1 MIDKNKNIRE
11 DSVAP
16 SPLERGGVRPHT
28 IELLA
33 PAKNLEC
40 GIEAI
45 KHGADAVYIGA
56 PKYGARAAAG
66 NSIDD
71 LRQLAEYAHQFG
83 AKVYVTLNT
92 IIYDDELAEVESL
105 VWELYRIGIDALIVQ
120 DMALLTMKLPPI
132 ELHASTQTDNRTP
145 EKVQFLYENGF
156 SQVVLA
162 RELSLEEIASIHR
175 ACPVPLE
182 VFVHGALCV
191 SYSGQCYASQA
202 CFGRSANRG
211 ECAQF
216 CRLPFDLVDA
226 DGRIIE
232 RGRHL
237 LSLKDMNRSAHLE
250 AMMDAGVRSFKIEGR
265 LKDVSYVKNVTAYY
279 RGAIDAILA
288 RRPEYVR
295 ASLGTSTYTFTPQLD
310 KSFNRGFTDYFITG
324 ERSEVY
330 SFATPKAMGEP
341 VGHVKEVGR
350 GYITV
355 SSVQTFHNG
364 DGLCFVDNQGQL
376 QGFRV
381 NRVEG
386 TRLYP
391 KDMPRTLRVRTP
403 LFRNYDQEF
412 ERLLSRPSAE
422 RRIPIDVSMHD
433 TPQGFSL
440 TMTDGQG
447 CRATVDFAR
456 DKEVAR
462 TEQRA
467 GIVAQL
473 SKLGGTIFVAGKV
486 DVDFADNWFIP
497 SSVVADMRRAVV
509 EELGKLKA
517 SPPDNSQARLLG
529 ADKPAVVAT
538 DALRVCPRREGACRH
553 HGAEFPS
560 SGGVRGGLTYLA
572 NVANHRAE
580 EFYRARGAEEVAP
593 AYELSAPRRA
603 TLMFCRHCLRY
614 AMGWCPHRGGK
625 PSPYREPYTLVSAD
639 GKRFTLSFDCK
650 ACVMQVREK

>member
-1 MIDKNKNIRE
+1 MIDKNKNTRE
-11 DSVAP
+11 GFVAP
-16 SPLERGGVRPHT
+16 SPRERGGVRSYT

-56 PKYGARAAAG
+56 PKYGARTAAG
-66 NSIDD
+66 NSLDD
-71 LRQLAEYAHQFG
+71 LRQLAEYAHRFD

-92 IIYDDELAEVESL
+92 IIYDEELSEVESL
-105 VWELYRIGIDALIVQ
+105 VWQLYRIGIDALIVQ
-120 DMALLTMKLPPI
+120 DMALLTMNLPPI

-145 EKVQFLYENGF
+145 EKVKFLYENGF

-162 RELSLEEIASIHR
+162 RELSLNDIEEIHR

-182 VFVHGALCV
+182 AFVHGALCV

-226 DGRIIE
+226 DGRTIE
-232 RGRHL
+232 RNRHL

-265 LKDVSYVKNVTAYY
+265 LKDVTYVKNVTACY
-279 RGAIDAILA
+279 RQAIDAILA
-288 RRPEYVR
+288 RRPEYKR
-295 ASLGTSTYTFTPQLD
+295 ASQGVSTYTFTPQLD

-324 ERSEVY
+324 KRSEVY

-350 GYITV
+350 GYVAV
-355 SSVQTFHNG
+355 SSTKSFHNG
-364 DGLCFVDNQGQL
+364 DGLCFIDDLGQL

-386 TRLYP
+386 IRLYP
-391 KDMPRTLRVRTP
+391 KDMPRTLRARMP
-403 LFRNYDQEF
+403 LYRNYDQEF

-422 RRIPIDVSMHD
+422 RRIPVDICMRDVSF
-433 TPQGFSL
+433 GFSL
-440 TMTDGQG
+440 TLSDEQG
-447 CRATVDFAR
+447 RSVTVNFTR
-456 DKEVAR
+456 DKELAR

-467 GIVAQL
+467 GIEAQL
-473 SKLGGTIFVAGKV
+473 SKLGGTILVANSIV
-486 DVDFADNWFIP
+486 VDFTDNWFIP
-497 SSVVADMRRAVV
+497 SSVLADMRRAGV
-509 EELGKLKA
+509 EAYEGMCRMQVEDSRLKA
-517 SPPDNSQARLLG
+517 NTANMGRDGSQSSNLN
-529 ADKPAVVAT
+529 PQ
-538 DALRVCPRREGACRH
+538 
-553 HGAEFPS
+553 FPS
-560 SGGVRGGLTYLA
+560 TYLA
-572 NVANHRAE
+572 NIANHRSAD
-580 EFYRARGAEEVAP
+580 FYRSRGAQVVAP
-593 AYELSAPRRA
+593 AYELEAPRGA

-614 AMGWCPHRGGK
+614 AMGWCPQRGGK
-625 PSPYREPYTLVSAD
+625 QSPYREPYTLVSAD
-639 GKRFTLSFDCK
+639 GRRFKLGFDCK
-650 ACVMQVREK
+650 QCIMTIKEN

>member
-1 MIDKNKNIRE
+1 M
-11 DSVAP
+11 SM
-16 SPLERGGVRPHT
+16 T

-45 KHGADAVYIGA
+45 RHGADAVYIGA

-66 NSIDD
+66 NSLDD
-71 LRQLAEYAHQFG
+71 LRQLAEYAHQYG
-83 AKVYVTLNT
+83 ARVYVTLNT
-92 IIYDDELAEVESL
+92 IIYDDELAEVERL
-105 VWELYRIGIDALIVQ
+105 VWDLYHIGIDALIVQ

-145 EKVQFLYENGF
+145 EKVQFLYEQGF

-162 RELSLEEIASIHR
+162 RELSLDDIAAIHR

-182 VFVHGALCV
+182 AFVHGALCV

-226 DGRIIE
+226 DGRVIE

-265 LKDVSYVKNVTAYY
+265 LKDVTYVKNVTAAY
-279 RGAIDAILA
+279 RQAIDAVLA
-288 RRPEYVR
+288 RRTEYKR
-295 ASLGTSTYTFTPQLD
+295 ASQGVSTYTFTPQLD

-324 ERSEVY
+324 QRSEVY

-341 VGHVKEVGR
+341 VGQVREVGR
-350 GYITV
+350 GYLV
-355 SSVQTFHNG
+355 LSSSKEFHNG
-364 DGLCFVDNQGQL
+364 DGLCFIDEQGQL

-386 TRLYP
+386 ERLYP
-391 KDMPRTLRVRTP
+391 KEMPRGLHVRTA

-412 ERLLSRPSAE
+412 ERLLSRPSAD
-422 RRIPIDVSMHD
+422 RRIPVDILLRD
-433 TPQGFSL
+433 TQQGFAL
-440 TMTDGQG
+440 TLTDDEGYTS
-447 CRATVDFAR
+447 TVTLTR

-467 GIVAQL
+467 TLEAGLA
-473 SKLGGTIFVAGKV
+473 KLGGTIFVASSV
-486 DVDFADNWFIP
+486 EIDFTDNWFIP
-497 SSVVADMRRAVV
+497 SSVVADMRRTAV
-509 EELGKLKA
+509 EAFERARRLN
-517 SPPDNSQARLLG
+517 SDNS
-529 ADKPAVVAT
+529 KPKAYEAG
-538 DALRVCPRREGACRH
+538 RVQKPQ
-553 HGAEFPS
+553 
-560 SGGVRGGLTYLA
+560 SGIQLSPLTYLA
-572 NVANHRAE
+572 NVANQRAAA
-580 EFYRARGAEEVAP
+580 FYRSCGATEVQP
-593 AYELSAPRRA
+593 AYEISAPRGA

-625 PSPYREPYTLVSAD
+625 LSPYREPYTLVSAD
-639 GKRFTLSFDCK
+639 GARFKLEFDCK
-650 ACVMQVREK
+650 ACIMKVKRN

>member
-1 MIDKNKNIRE
+1 M
-11 DSVAP
+11 P
-16 SPLERGGVRPHT
+16 

-92 IIYDDELAEVESL
+92 IIYDEELAEVESL

-162 RELSLEEIASIHR
+162 RELSLEEIAEIHR

-182 VFVHGALCV
+182 AFVHGALCV

-226 DGRIIE
+226 DGRVIE

-279 RGAIDAILA
+279 RQAIDAILA
-288 RRPEYVR
+288 RRPEYER
-295 ASLGTSTYTFTPQLD
+295 ASLGVSTYTFTPQLD

-350 GYITV
+350 GYVAV
-355 SSVQTFHNG
+355 SSTKAFHNG
-364 DGLCFVDNQGQL
+364 DGLCFIDEQGQL

-381 NRVEG
+381 NRVED

-412 ERLLSRPSAE
+412 ERLLARPSAE
-422 RRIPIDVSMHD
+422 RRIPIDISMHD

-440 TMTDGQG
+440 TLTDEQG
-447 CRATVDFAR
+447 HSATVDCAR
-456 DKEVAR
+456 DKELAR

-467 GIVAQL
+467 GIEAQL
-473 SKLGGTIFVAGKV
+473 SKLGGTIFVANRV
-486 DVDFADNWFIP
+486 EVDFTDNWFIP
-497 SSVVADMRRAVV
+497 SSVVADMRRTAV
-509 EELGKLKA
+509 EELRKLKIENSKLKIDKA
-517 SPPDNSQARLLG
+517 SSPCGEPNPENVNSKL
-529 ADKPAVVAT
+529 
-538 DALRVCPRREGACRH
+538 
-553 HGAEFPS
+553 S
-560 SGGVRGGLTYLA
+560 YLA
-572 NVANHRAE
+572 NVANHRAA

-603 TLMFCRHCLRY
+603 TLMYCRHCLRY

>member
-1 MIDKNKNIRE
+1 MK
-11 DSVAP
+11 
-16 SPLERGGVRPHT
+16 

-45 KHGADAVYIGA
+45 RHGADAVYIGA

-71 LRQLAEYAHQFG
+71 LRQLVEYAHQYG

-92 IIYDDELAEVESL
+92 IIYDEELSEVEHL

-120 DMALLTMKLPPI
+120 DMALLTMKIPPI
-132 ELHASTQTDNRTP
+132 ALHASTQTDNRTP

-162 RELSLEEIASIHR
+162 RELSLDEIAAIHR

-182 VFVHGALCV
+182 AFVHGALCV

-226 DGRIIE
+226 DGRVIE
-232 RGRHL
+232 RNRHL

-250 AMMDAGVRSFKIEGR
+250 AMMDAGVCSFKIEGR

-279 RGAIDAILA
+279 RQAIDAILA
-288 RRPEYVR
+288 RRPEYKR
-295 ASLGTSTYTFTPQLD
+295 ASQGVCSYTFTPQLD
-310 KSFNRGFTDYFITG
+310 KSFNRGFTDYFLTG
-324 ERSEVY
+324 RSEVY
-330 SFATPKAMGEP
+330 SFATPKSVGEP
-341 VGHVKEVGR
+341 IGHVKEVGR
-350 GYITV
+350 GYFAV
-355 SSVQTFHNG
+355 STTKALHNG
-364 DGLCFVDNQGQL
+364 DGLCFIDQRGEL

-391 KDMPRTLRVRTP
+391 KEMPRGLAPRTP
-403 LFRNYDQEF
+403 LYRNYDQEF
-412 ERLLSRPSAE
+412 ERLLARPSAE
-422 RRIPIDVSMHD
+422 RRIPINIYMRDI
-433 TPQGFSL
+433 PFGFSL
-440 TMTDGQG
+440 TMTDDEGLT
-447 CRATVDFAR
+447 ATVNFTR
-456 DKEVAR
+456 DKELAR
-462 TEQRA
+462 TEQRMGIEA
-467 GIVAQL
+467 GL
-473 SKLGGTIFVAGKV
+473 SKLGGTILVARNV
-486 DVDFADNWFIP
+486 EIDFSDNWFIP
-497 SSVVADMRRAVV
+497 SSVVADMRRAGV
-509 EELGKLKA
+509 EAYVRARKLRHPLT
-517 SPPDNSQARLLG
+517 PPKEGNM
-529 ADKPAVVAT
+529 
-538 DALRVCPRREGACRH
+538 ALRCSKA
-553 HGAEFPS
+553 PS
-560 SGGVRGGLTYLA
+560 PWERAGGEASALTYLA
-572 NVANHRAE
+572 NVANRRAA
-580 EFYRARGAEEVAP
+580 EFYRARGAEQVAP
-593 AYELSAPRRA
+593 AYELSAQRGA

-625 PSPYREPYTLVSAD
+625 PSPYREPYTLMSAD
-639 GKRFTLSFDCK
+639 GKRFKLEFDCRQ
-650 ACVMQVREK
+650 CVMMIKNK

>member
-1 MIDKNKNIRE
+1 M
-11 DSVAP
+11 
-16 SPLERGGVRPHT
+16 RPT

-66 NSIDD
+66 NSLDD
-71 LRQLAEYAHQFG
+71 LHQLAQYAHRFG

-92 IIYDDELAEVESL
+92 IIYDDELAEVEQL
-105 VWELYRIGIDALIVQ
+105 VWQLYRIGIDALIVP
-120 DMALLTMKLPPI
+120 DMALLTMNLPPI

-145 EKVQFLYENGF
+145 EKVQFLYDNGF
-156 SQVVLA
+156 TQVVLA
-162 RELSLEEIASIHR
+162 RELSLEQIAAIHR

-182 VFVHGALCV
+182 AFVHGALCV

-265 LKDVSYVKNVTAYY
+265 LKDVTYVKNVTAHY
-279 RGAIDAILA
+279 RQAIDAILA
-288 RRPEYVR
+288 RRSEYVR
-295 ASLGTSTYTFTPQLD
+295 ASQGVSTYTFTPQLD
-310 KSFNRGFTDYFITG
+310 KSFNRGFTDYFLTG

-341 VGHVKEVGR
+341 LGRAKEVGR
-350 GYITV
+350 NHLTIATDKAL
-355 SSVQTFHNG
+355 HNG
-364 DGLCFVDNQGQL
+364 DGLCFIDARGQL

-386 TRLYP
+386 SRLYP
-391 KDMPRTLRVRTP
+391 KEMPHGLSAGVP

-412 ERLLSRPSAE
+412 ERLLARPSAE
-422 RRIPIDVSMHD
+422 RRIPVDIHLYDIPFGYALTFTD
-433 TPQGFSL
+433 EQGHSS
-440 TMTDGQG
+440 
-447 CRATVDFAR
+447 TVTFAR
-456 DKEVAR
+456 DKELAR

-467 GIVAQL
+467 GIEAQL
-473 SKLGGTIFVAGKV
+473 SKLGGTILVAKSIMLTL
-486 DVDFADNWFIP
+486 ADNWFIP
-497 SSVVADMRRAVV
+497 SSVVADMRRAAV
-509 EELGKLKA
+509 EAYERTLRCHVRPMNPSA
-517 SPPDNSQARLLG
+517 
-529 ADKPAVVAT
+529 KPRGTQPAT
-538 DALRVCPRREGACRH
+538 LDGQ
-553 HGAEFPS
+553 
-560 SGGVRGGLTYLA
+560 LTYLG
-572 NVANHRAE
+572 NVANQRAA
-580 EFYRARGAEEVAP
+580 EFYRSRGVSTLAP
-593 AYELSAPRRA
+593 AYELSAPRGA

-614 AMGWCPHRGGK
+614 AMGWCPQRGGK

-639 GKRFTLSFDCK
+639 GKRFALSFDCK
-650 ACVMQVREK
+650 QCTMQVKER

>member
-1 MIDKNKNIRE
+1 MK
-11 DSVAP
+11 
-16 SPLERGGVRPHT
+16 

-45 KHGADAVYIGA
+45 RHGADAVYIGA

-71 LRQLAEYAHQFG
+71 LRQLAEYAHRFG

-92 IIYDDELAEVESL
+92 IIYDEELAEVESL
-105 VWELYRIGIDALIVQ
+105 VWKLYRIGIDALIVQ

-132 ELHASTQTDNRTP
+132 ALHASTQTDNRTP

-162 RELSLEEIASIHR
+162 RELSLDGIAAIHR

-182 VFVHGALCV
+182 AFVHGALCV

-226 DGRIIE
+226 DGRVIE
-232 RGRHL
+232 RNRHL

-250 AMMDAGVRSFKIEGR
+250 AMMDAGVCSLKIEGR

-279 RGAIDAILA
+279 RQAIDAILA
-288 RRPEYVR
+288 RRPEYKR
-295 ASLGTSTYTFTPQLD
+295 ASQGVCSYTFTPQLD
-310 KSFNRGFTDYFITG
+310 KSFNRGFTDYFLTG
-324 ERSEVY
+324 RSEVY
-330 SFATPKAMGEP
+330 SFATPKSVGEP
-341 VGHVKEVGR
+341 IGHVKEVGR
-350 GYITV
+350 GCFAV
-355 SSVQTFHNG
+355 STTKTLHNG
-364 DGLCFVDNQGQL
+364 DGLCFIDQRGEL

-391 KDMPRTLRVRTP
+391 KEMPRGLALRTQ
-403 LFRNYDQEF
+403 LYRNYDQDF
-412 ERLLSRPSAE
+412 ERLLARPSAE
-422 RRIPIDVSMHD
+422 RRIPINISLREI
-433 TPQGFSL
+433 PFGFSL
-440 TMTDGQG
+440 TMTDEEGLA
-447 CRATVDFAR
+447 ATVNFTR
-456 DKEVAR
+456 DKELAR

-467 GIVAQL
+467 GIEAGL
-473 SKLGGTIFVAGKV
+473 SKLGGTILVARSV
-486 DVDFADNWFIP
+486 EIDFTDNWFIP
-497 SSVVADMRRAVV
+497 SSVVAEMRRAGV
-509 EELGKLKA
+509 EAYERARKLKIENSKLKVNSA
-517 SPPDNSQARLLG
+517 GYEKAKAIQPDGDNSQ
-529 ADKPAVVAT
+529 
-538 DALRVCPRREGACRH
+538 
-553 HGAEFPS
+553 FS
-560 SGGVRGGLTYLA
+560 IFNSQLTYLA
-572 NVANHRAE
+572 NVANHRAA
-580 EFYRARGAEEVAP
+580 EFYHTRGAEKVAP
-593 AYELSAPRRA
+593 AYELSAQRGA
-603 TLMFCRHCLRY
+603 VLMFCRHCLRY

-625 PSPYREPYTLVSAD
+625 RSPYREPYTLVSAD
-639 GKRFTLSFDCK
+639 GKRFALTFDCK
-650 ACVMQVREK
+650 QCVMTIKEK

>member
-1 MIDKNKNIRE
+1 M
-11 DSVAP
+11 AP
-16 SPLERGGVRPHT
+16 SPLERGGVRPYT

-40 GIEAI
+40 GLEAI

-66 NSIDD
+66 NSLDD
-71 LRQLAEYAHQFG
+71 LRQLAEYAHLFG

-92 IIYDDELAEVESL
+92 IIYDDELAEVERL
-105 VWELYRIGIDALIVQ
+105 VWNLYDIGIDALIVQ

-132 ELHASTQTDNRTP
+132 ALHASTQTDNRTP
-145 EKVQFLYENGF
+145 EKVQFLYANGF

-162 RELSLEEIASIHR
+162 RELSLHDIEAIHR

-182 VFVHGALCV
+182 AFVHGALCV

-226 DGRIIE
+226 DGRVIE

-265 LKDVSYVKNVTAYY
+265 LKEVSYVKNVVAHY
-279 RGAIDAILA
+279 RQAIDAILA

-295 ASLGTSTYTFTPQLD
+295 SSQGVSTYTFTPQLD

-350 GYITV
+350 GYVAV
-355 SSVQTFHNG
+355 SSTKTFHNG
-364 DGLCFVDNQGQL
+364 DGLCFVDPQGQL

-386 TRLYP
+386 THLYP
-391 KDMPRTLRVRTP
+391 KDMPRMLRPRTP

-422 RRIPIDVSMHD
+422 RRIPVDIHLCD

-440 TMTDGQG
+440 TMTDAQG
-447 CRATVDFAR
+447 DSVTVPLER
-456 DKEVAR
+456 DKEPAR

-467 GIVAQL
+467 GIEAQL
-473 SKLGGTIFVAGKV
+473 SKLGGTLFVARSVEVK
-486 DVDFADNWFIP
+486 FADNWFIP
-497 SSVVADMRRAVV
+497 SSLLADMRRTAV
-509 EELGKLKA
+509 EALCQLKTERSKSKTVDGSAQHSSFSEAA
-517 SPPDNSQARLLG
+517 SKNEIKRVNEDTAIHPDGHCESSIVHSPSRL
-529 ADKPAVVAT
+529 
-538 DALRVCPRREGACRH
+538 
-553 HGAEFPS
+553 S
-560 SGGVRGGLTYLA
+560 YLS
-572 NVANHRAE
+572 NVANRRAAA
-580 EFYRARGAEEVAP
+580 FYQERGAEEVAP

-614 AMGWCPHRGGK
+614 ALGWCPHRGGK

-639 GKRFTLSFDCK
+639 GKRFVLSFDCK
-650 ACVMQVREK
+650 ECVMQVREK

>member
-1 MIDKNKNIRE
+1 MIDKSKNTRE
-11 DSVAP
+11 GSVAP
-16 SPLERGGVRPHT
+16 SLQERGGGRLST

-56 PKYGARAAAG
+56 PKYGARVAAG
-66 NSIDD
+66 NSLDD
-71 LRQLAEYAHQFG
+71 LRQLAEYAHLFG

-92 IIYDDELAEVESL
+92 IIYDDELVEVESL
-105 VWELYRIGIDALIVQ
+105 VWQLYRIGIDALIVQ

-145 EKVQFLYENGF
+145 EKVQFLYANGF
-156 SQVVLA
+156 TQVVLA
-162 RELSLEEIASIHR
+162 RELSLNDIKAIHR

-182 VFVHGALCV
+182 AFVHGALCV

-265 LKDVSYVKNVTAYY
+265 LKDVTYVKNVTASY
-279 RGAIDAILA
+279 RQAIDAILA
-288 RRPEYVR
+288 RRPEYKRSSQGV
-295 ASLGTSTYTFTPQLD
+295 STYTFTPQLD

-350 GYITV
+350 GYIAV
-355 SSVQTFHNG
+355 SSVSTFHNG
-364 DGLCFVDNQGQL
+364 DGLCFIDDQGQL

-386 TRLYP
+386 THLYP
-391 KDMPRTLRVRTP
+391 KDMPRMLRPRTP

-422 RRIPIDVSMHD
+422 RRIPVDILLRDIAI
-433 TPQGFSL
+433 GFSL
-440 TMTDGQG
+440 TLTDEQG
-447 CRATVDFAR
+447 VSVTMNFTR
-456 DKEVAR
+456 DKEPAR

-467 GIVAQL
+467 GIETQL
-473 SKLGGTIFVAGKV
+473 SKLGGTIFVARKI
-486 DVDFADNWFIP
+486 DVEFTDNWFIP
-497 SSVVADMRRAVV
+497 SSVVADMRRAAV
-509 EELGKLKA
+509 EELCRLKSESLKLKVDKVV
-517 SPPDNSQARLLG
+517 PPCGEPNSSNRISRLNGNSQLN
-529 ADKPAVVAT
+529 
-538 DALRVCPRREGACRH
+538 
-553 HGAEFPS
+553 
-560 SGGVRGGLTYLA
+560 YLS
-572 NVANHRAE
+572 NVANHRAA
-580 EFYRARGAEEVAP
+580 EFYRLRGAEEVAP

-639 GKRFTLSFDCK
+639 GKRFVLAFDCK
-650 ACVMQVREK
+650 ECVMQVREK

>member
-1 MIDKNKNIRE
+1 M
-11 DSVAP
+11 SM
-16 SPLERGGVRPHT
+16 T

-45 KHGADAVYIGA
+45 RHGADAVYIGA

-66 NSIDD
+66 NSLDD
-71 LRQLAEYAHQFG
+71 LRQLAEYAHQYG
-83 AKVYVTLNT
+83 ARVYVTLNT
-92 IIYDDELAEVESL
+92 IIYDDELAEVERL
-105 VWELYRIGIDALIVQ
+105 VWDLCHIGIDALIVQ

-145 EKVQFLYENGF
+145 EKVQFLYAQGF

-162 RELSLEEIASIHR
+162 RELSLDDIAAIHR

-182 VFVHGALCV
+182 AFVHGALCV

-226 DGRIIE
+226 DGRVIE

-265 LKDVSYVKNVTAYY
+265 LKDVTYVKNVTAAY
-279 RGAIDAILA
+279 RQAIDAVLA
-288 RRPEYVR
+288 RRTEYKR
-295 ASLGTSTYTFTPQLD
+295 ASQGVSTYTFVPQLD

-324 ERSEVY
+324 QRSEVY

-341 VGHVKEVGR
+341 VGQVREVGR
-350 GYITV
+350 GYLV
-355 SSVQTFHNG
+355 LSSSKEFHNG
-364 DGLCFVDNQGQL
+364 DGLCFIDEQGQL

-386 TRLYP
+386 ERLYP
-391 KDMPRTLRVRTP
+391 KEMPRGLRVRTA

-412 ERLLSRPSAE
+412 ERLLSRPSAD
-422 RRIPIDVSMHD
+422 RRIPVDILLRD
-433 TPQGFSL
+433 TQQGFAL
-440 TMTDGQG
+440 TLTDDEGYTS
-447 CRATVDFAR
+447 TVTFTR

-467 GIVAQL
+467 TLEAGLA
-473 SKLGGTIFVAGKV
+473 KLGGTIFVASSV
-486 DVDFADNWFIP
+486 EIDFTDNWFIP
-497 SSVVADMRRAVV
+497 SSVVADMRRTAV
-509 EELGKLKA
+509 EALKELKIENSKLKVGSVSRIQNSEFRIQN
-517 SPPDNSQARLLG
+517 SP
-529 ADKPAVVAT
+529 
-538 DALRVCPRREGACRH
+538 
-553 HGAEFPS
+553 
-560 SGGVRGGLTYLA
+560 LTYLA
-572 NVANHRAE
+572 NVANQRAAA
-580 EFYRARGAEEVAP
+580 FYRSCGATEVQP
-593 AYELSAPRRA
+593 AYEISAPRGA

-625 PSPYREPYTLVSAD
+625 LSPYREPYTLVSAD
-639 GKRFTLSFDCK
+639 GARFKLEFDCK
-650 ACVMQVREK
+650 ACIMKVKRN

>member
-1 MIDKNKNIRE
+1 MIENNKNTRKV
-11 DSVAP
+11 SVAP
-16 SPLERGGVRPHT
+16 SASEKSGVKPFT

-71 LRQLAEYAHQFG
+71 LRQLAAYAHRFG

-105 VWELYRIGIDALIVQ
+105 VWQLYRIGIDALIVQ
-120 DMALLTMKLPPI
+120 DMALLTMNLPPI

-145 EKVQFLYENGF
+145 EKVKFLYENGF

-162 RELSLEEIASIHR
+162 RELSLDEISAIHR

-182 VFVHGALCV
+182 TFVHGALCV

-232 RGRHL
+232 RNRHL

-265 LKDVSYVKNVTAYY
+265 LKDVSYVKNVTACY
-279 RGAIDAILA
+279 RQAIDAILA
-288 RRPEYVR
+288 RRPEYTRSSQGV
-295 ASLGTSTYTFTPQLD
+295 STYTFTPQLD

-324 ERSEVY
+324 KRSEVY
-330 SFATPKAMGEP
+330 SFATPKAVGEP

-350 GYITV
+350 GYIAV
-355 SSVQTFHNG
+355 SSTQAFHNG
-364 DGLCFVDNQGQL
+364 DGLCYIDDQGQL

-391 KDMPRTLRVRTP
+391 KDMPRTLRARTP

-422 RRIPIDVSMHD
+422 RRIPVDIYLCDI
-433 TPQGFSL
+433 PFGFSL
-440 TMTDGQG
+440 TLTDEQG
-447 CRATVDFAR
+447 GCTTVNFTR
-456 DKEVAR
+456 EKELAR
-462 TEQRA
+462 TEQRI
-467 GIVAQL
+467 GIEAQL
-473 SKLGGTIFVAGKV
+473 TKLGGTILIANRVEV
-486 DVDFADNWFIP
+486 DLTENWFIP
-497 SSVVADMRRAVV
+497 SSVVADMRRVAV
-509 EELGKLKA
+509 EAYERMRRA
-517 SPPDNSQARLLG
+517 SSTTLLSSKRAVPTRDAKSPFVADN
-529 ADKPAVVAT
+529 K
-538 DALRVCPRREGACRH
+538 
-553 HGAEFPS
+553 
-560 SGGVRGGLTYLA
+560 GGLTYLA
-572 NVANHRAE
+572 NIANRRAAD
-580 EFYRARGAEEVAP
+580 FYRSCGAEKIAP
-593 AYELSAPRRA
+593 AYELESPRGA

-614 AMGWCPHRGGK
+614 AMGWCPQRGGK
-625 PSPYREPYTLVSAD
+625 QSPYREPYTLVSVD
-639 GKRFTLSFDCK
+639 GKRFALTFDCK
-650 ACVMQVREK
+650 QCMMMVKEK

>member
-1 MIDKNKNIRE
+1 M
-11 DSVAP
+11 SM
-16 SPLERGGVRPHT
+16 T

-45 KHGADAVYIGA
+45 RHGADAVYIGA

-66 NSIDD
+66 NSLDD
-71 LRQLAEYAHQFG
+71 LRQLVEYAHQYG
-83 AKVYVTLNT
+83 ARVYVTLNT
-92 IIYDDELAEVESL
+92 IIYDDELAEVERL
-105 VWELYRIGIDALIVQ
+105 VWDLYHLGIDALIVQ

-145 EKVQFLYENGF
+145 EKVQFLYEQGF

-162 RELSLEEIASIHR
+162 RELSLDDIAVIHR

-182 VFVHGALCV
+182 AFVHGALCV

-211 ECAQF
+211 EGAQF

-226 DGRIIE
+226 DGRVIE

-265 LKDVSYVKNVTAYY
+265 LKDVTYVKNVTAAY
-279 RGAIDAILA
+279 RQAIDAVLA
-288 RRPEYVR
+288 RRTEYKR
-295 ASLGTSTYTFTPQLD
+295 ASQGVSTYTFVPQLD

-324 ERSEVY
+324 QRSEVY

-341 VGHVKEVGR
+341 VGQVREVGR
-350 GYITV
+350 GYLV
-355 SSVQTFHNG
+355 LSSSKEFHNG
-364 DGLCFVDNQGQL
+364 DGLCFIDEQGQL

-386 TRLYP
+386 ERLYP
-391 KDMPRTLRVRTP
+391 KEMPRGLRVRTA

-422 RRIPIDVSMHD
+422 RRIPVDILLRD
-433 TPQGFSL
+433 TQQGFAL
-440 TMTDGQG
+440 TLTDDEGYTS
-447 CRATVDFAR
+447 TVTFTR

-467 GIVAQL
+467 TLEAGLA
-473 SKLGGTIFVAGKV
+473 KLGGTIFVASSV
-486 DVDFADNWFIP
+486 EIDFTDNWFIP
-497 SSVVADMRRAVV
+497 SSVVADMRRTAV
-509 EELGKLKA
+509 EALKELKIQNSKLKVDSVSRIQNSEYRIQN
-517 SPPDNSQARLLG
+517 SP
-529 ADKPAVVAT
+529 
-538 DALRVCPRREGACRH
+538 
-553 HGAEFPS
+553 
-560 SGGVRGGLTYLA
+560 LTYLA
-572 NVANHRAE
+572 NVANQRAAA
-580 EFYRARGAEEVAP
+580 FYRSCGATEVQP
-593 AYELSAPRRA
+593 AYEISAPRGA

-625 PSPYREPYTLVSAD
+625 LSPYREPYTLVSAD
-639 GKRFTLSFDCK
+639 GARFKLEFDCK
-650 ACVMQVREK
+650 ECIMKVKRS